1 MEFSKDLVKVSCE
14 AMLQRNSAP
23 SLGATSWALI
33 SPSKTWAFQTYDR
46 NPSVFFLSPSRF
58 IHPGLETILGE
69 TFHELQKSLCLY
81 FCVTNPSISTLQN
94 APFPPTFWNL
104 GDVAVP

>member
-14 AMLQRNSAP
+14 AMLQKNSAP
-23 SLGATSWALI
+23 SLGALI
-33 SPSKTWAFQTYDR
+33 SPSKTLAFQTHDR
-46 NPSVFFLSPSRF
+46 NPSDFFLSPSRF

-69 TFHELQKSLCLY
+69 AFHELQKSLCLY

-94 APFPPTFWNL
+94 TPFPPTFL
-104 GDVAVP
+104 EPQGCGCALRC